1 MSHNFSKALIPLVL
15 LTILSYINSLSFYN
29 DGTYDKC
36 FYKTFADEEDL
47 DFSYMISGEV
57 DNNFKVVILDP
68 SSNELYS
75 SIAENEGDFKK
86 KIVNAGEYQLCFFP
100 NEKGENSITFD
111 FVGEHDSGHLIK
123 VAKGQ
128 ELNDMQKDIVSIST
142 VFEEIKANI
151 NYIVERQT
159 VHSESK
165 FYFFISIT
173 KFYQS
178 IF

>member
-1 MSHNFSKALIPLVL
+1 MSHNFKLVL
-15 LTILSYINSLSFYN
+15 LTTILSYINSLSFYN

-36 FYKTFADEEDL
+36 FMKNFADEEDL
-47 DFSYMISGEV
+47 DFSFMISGEV
-57 DNNFKVVILDP
+57 DNNYKVLILDP
-68 SSNELYS
+68 SSNEVYS

-86 KIVNAGEYQLCFFP
+86 KITHGGEYQLCFFP

-128 ELNDMQKDIVSIST
+128 ELTDMQKDILSISH
-142 VFEEIKANI
+142 VFEEIKTNI

-165 FYFFISIT
+165 L
-173 KFYQS
+173 
-178 IF
+178 